1 MKRLLVLLAALLPMA
16 AAAQSPCTV
25 KEEMDR
31 IGEAFGVYFVYDAS
45 LPVDGLTYFRVDPQK
60 SLQKNLRELFD
71 DSDIVWRVKN
81 QYVVLAMNPVELRL
95 APVWPDP
102 EPVAVMDTLVEA
114 VKTAQKRCADLP
126 SGSYPIDPLLVRQV
140 VNPTG
145 ESDALKYVQTLPG
158 VSMGGEGTT
167 ALFVRGGNMG
177 SNAFTLDGVPI
188 YGISHL
194 MGLTSVFPG
203 DVIGTSEFQ
212 VGGFSADAG
221 NFTSSHIRLQSYSGD
236 FERARARFSVNPFLV
251 SASVSTPMEKG
262 KSSFLG
268 SVRVSPIGLEYKAFK
283 KMVDSRQNSF
293 EDFGASIGDFYGKF
307 TWRPDSR
314 NEIALSFF
322 GTLDDNRFTLDDRTT
337 ETMRWSNAVAI
348 LSWNKQR
355 ALCFDSVRTSVS
367 LNDHVWAQLH
377 MENTWTSNDWYV
389 RDHVINRLDELML
402 QSSGFKKWGRLSL
415 ETGVQLRAARFN
427 QGTRL
432 YSVRNNEYVHRET
445 LESQM
450 DNVSHVLNYAV
461 HGELGYVIPE
471 TFLLKLALRG
481 NYYSLMEQVLDI
493 TETDHSVH
501 SFLPEASMAIRFH
514 FIPQLGMEG
523 TVDYRSQFYHYLEE
537 MSFGWTLDPIVPS
550 NSIIPPERALQGY
563 CGLFGGFG
571 THMFRAGGFYK
582 KMYDIIFYKNTT
594 NFYNAEALSWKV
606 DTRIGDGASYGAE
619 LYYSKTGRDLS
630 WQFSYTW
637 SKSDRSNFRYMG
649 KDGHFPAKYDR
660 RHMLHADIRWKGL
673 TAAFTLQ
680 SGHHETITALK
691 YSLFYREWDFDHLL
705 TRGYILYPFNWQVPT
720 YIRFDL
726 GYQLSFCSG
735 KDRAHPL
742 NHKLTIGIYNL
753 LNRHNASML
762 RFDNESEQWLLLSFF
777 PIMPSVS
784 YSLEL

>member
-1 MKRLLVLLAALLPMA
+1 MKRLLVLLAALLPLM

-293 EDFGASIGDFYGKF
+293 EDFGASIGDLYGKF

-367 LNDHVWAQLH
+367 LNDHVWAQLRNEQRPRSPEWSGRH
-377 MENTWTSNDWYV
+377 NLS
-389 RDHVINRLDELML
+389 NRLDELML
-402 QSSGFKKWGRLSL
+402 QSTGMKMWDRWSL
-415 ETGVQLRAARFN
+415 ETGVQLRVARFDL
-427 QGTRL
+427 GLRT
-432 YSVRNNEYVHRET
+432 YSIRDRKYGYNKS
-445 LESQM
+445 LESSSNQT
-450 DNVSHVLNYAV
+450 SYALV
-461 HGELGYVIPE
+461 PTLHGELEYSIPE
-471 TFLLKLALRG
+471 EFSLKLALRG
-481 NYYSLMEQVLDI
+481 NYYHLINQGLGD
-493 TETDHSVH
+493 
-501 SFLPEASMAIRFH
+501 FLPEVGMAVRYH

-523 TVDYRSQFYHYLEE
+523 TFDYRSQLYHCLEE
-537 MSFGWTLDPIVPS
+537 MSVGWTLDPVVPS
-550 NSIIPPERALQGY
+550 NSDFPPERALQGY
-563 CGLFGGFG
+563 LGVFGGFG
-571 THMFRAGGFYK
+571 EHSFRVGGFYK
-582 KMYDIIFYKNTT
+582 QMYNILFCRSATRFYDPNCF
-594 NFYNAEALSWKV
+594 NWEGNARV
-606 DTRIGDGASYGAE
+606 GDGSSYGAE
-619 LYYSKTGRDLS
+619 FFYGKTGRDLS
-630 WQFSYTW
+630 WQLSYTW
-637 SKSDRSNFRYMG
+637 SKSDRTFPDIAGGAN
-649 KDGHFPAKYDR
+649 FPAKYDR
-660 RHMLHADIRWKGL
+660 RHLLHADVHWKGL
-673 TAAFTLQ
+673 KAVFTMQ
-680 SGHHETITALK
+680 SGHHETITASQYNYYTPTVDII
-691 YSLFYREWDFDHLL
+691 YSATKEPY
-705 TRGYILYPFNWQVPT
+705 NWQVPDF
-720 YIRFDL
+720 IRFDL
-726 GYQLSFCSG
+726 GYELSFRSG
-735 KDRAHPL
+735 KEKAHPV
-742 NHKLTIGIYNL
+742 NHKLTFGIYNL
-753 LNRHNASML
+753 FNRRNASVLHFNSETKQWGL
-762 RFDNESEQWLLLSFF
+762 RSYF
-777 PIMPSVS
+777 PIMPSIN